1 MTAAPPAPW
10 PKPTLLWQHGQ
21 LFREPDYPDGW
32 ALEDEDSDDSG
43 EG

>member
-1 MTAAPPAPW
+1 MTAAPSAPW
-10 PKPTLLWQHGQ
+10 PRPVLVWQHDR

-32 ALEDEDSDDSG
+32 ALEDEAADE